1 MERTNRISALI
12 AISLPIV
19 LLAIAFSLI
28 DYLDRTDI
36 PLFSKLAAAPFMGG
50 NILHLILL
58 AILSLWLISYIQRYR
73 KDWTSYTSKRPL
85 ISASVGYLLVTG
97 MIVGIGLCTQHLI
110 LDSGISFDFQNV
122 LQLNKVALISLLAI
136 LTLLIALLLSSL
148 WIVRGI
154 QQIMPSRNQ
163 RFISIG
169 IAIVSSIPL
178 IFLLHFSFPLLALL
192 LIITLFIT
200 LLDFFVE
207 LDTASP
213 AWLILWLALLT
224 AFTTGMLF
232 KFHLE
237 NAQKDRL
244 TFAKSLVNPVDS
256 LAEKSLDRLIKSL
269 NNIRATDQ
277 EQIQHQLSLHPYL
290 NKNYKLN
297 IDSFSNK
304 YTNVGWQKL
313 LPNENYNTY
322 ELKALSKDSQLIPL
336 NIQPIFTRNKRV
348 LFQLIPNSP
357 FIKSSYGFNIRHNEK
372 TIAQRGVQMPA
383 WLENQYWQKTRNTG
397 LYESI
402 DSQWARLYY
411 SNSEENGYTVMITES
426 LGGYIKPISLFSYL
440 FAILTTLVLFL
451 FWINP
456 KLKFFPATPGILFFG
471 APSLRNRIQ
480 LSTIALTL
488 AAFLLAGLATVA
500 FLRRNHLKEQSD
512 RLMEKVNIVM
522 RDIQQSNKA
531 LEEKALMDLAI
542 VHQVDISAYSE
553 HGSLAATSFPYLYQ
567 QHILEPHLPQ
577 DIINRKNRRP
587 VIVQE
592 KAGQLDYISA
602 YIPFNRHNSTISY
615 LSIAFSSGEQDMKKA
630 AITFIGN
637 LLNLYVFLLLIAG
650 ASAIAV
656 AKTITRPLLDIG
668 EKLRSFQLGKNEPL
682 EWKTKDEIGQ
692 LIEAYNAMI
701 EELEVSTEKLKQSER
716 EGAWREMAKQV
727 AHEIKNPLTPMK
739 LSIQYLQHAQ
749 KSDPERAK
757 AMISRVSQ
765 TLIEQIDGLAHIA
778 TSFSNFAKMP
788 KAELKE
794 VDIQAIIQ
802 SVYNLFTEGQSPE
815 TAIYLQAPSE
825 SIYVIADPKQ
835 LTRIF
840 NNLIK
845 NAQQAIPEAV
855 EGEINIAL
863 TIKEEE
869 VVVAV
874 EDNGSGIP
882 PDIESKVFQPNF
894 TTKSS
899 GMGLGLAMCKNMIEA
914 MNGSIYFETEQGKGT
929 TFFVVL
935 PLKQKTDA

>member
-1 MERTNRISALI
+1 MERTNRTSALI

-19 LLAIAFSLI
+19 LLAIAFFLI
-28 DYLDRTDI
+28 GYLDRTGI

-58 AILSLWLISYIQRYR
+58 AILSLWLISYSQRYR
-73 KDWTSYTSKRPL
+73 EDWTSYSPKRPI
-85 ISASVGYLLVTG
+85 ISASVGYFMITG

-122 LQLNKVALISLLAI
+122 LQLKKVALISLLAI

-244 TFAKSLVNPVDS
+244 AFAKSLANPVDT
-256 LAEKSLDRLIKSL
+256 LVQKQLDQLLESL
-269 NNIRATDQ
+269 NDISIADQ
-277 EQIQHQLSLHPYL
+277 EQIKHQFSLYPYL
-290 NKNYKLN
+290 DKNYKLN
-297 IDSFSNK
+297 LNSFSNSHK
-304 YTNVGWQKL
+304 NLGWQKL

-322 ELKALSKDSQLIPL
+322 DVKALSKDSQLIL
-336 NIQPIFTRNKRV
+336 LSIQPIFTLNKRV

-357 FIKSSYGFNIRHNEK
+357 FIKIPYGFNIRHNGK
-372 TIAQRGVQMPA
+372 TIAQRGAQTPA
-383 WLENQYWQKTRNTG
+383 WLEDQYWQKARNIG

-411 SNSEENGYTVMITES
+411 SNPGENGYTVMITES

-440 FAILTTLVLFL
+440 FAILTTLVFFL

-456 KLKFFPATPGILFFG
+456 KIKIFPATPGILFFG

-522 RDIQQSNKA
+522 RDIQQSDII
-531 LEEKALMDLAI
+531 LEEKALKDLAT
-542 VHQVDISAYSE
+542 VHQIDISAYSE
-553 HGSLAATSFPYLYQ
+553 RGNLAATSFPYLYQ

-577 DIINRKNRRP
+577 DIINRKTKRP
-587 VIVQE
+587 AIVQE
-592 KAGQLDYISA
+592 KAGPLDYISA
-602 YIPFNRHNSTISY
+602 YIPFNHYDSNISY

-749 KSDPERAK
+749 KSDPERAR

-794 VDIQAIIQ
+794 VDIQAIVQ

-845 NAQQAIPEAV
+845 NAQQAIPETV
-855 EGEINIAL
+855 EGKINIAL
-863 TIKEEE
+863 TIKDKE

-874 EDNGSGIP
+874 KDNGSGIP

-914 MNGSIYFETEQGKGT
+914 MNGNIHFKTKLGKGT
-929 TFFVVL
+929 TFYVSL
-935 PLKQKTDA
+935 PLSSSQN

>member
-1 MERTNRISALI
+1 MRQINPISTAK

-19 LLAIAFSLI
+19 LLAIAFFLI
-28 DYLDRTDI
+28 GYLDGTSI
-36 PLFSKLAAAPFMGG
+36 PLFANLMAAPFMQG
-50 NILHLILL
+50 NILHLLLL
-58 AILSLWLISYIQRYR
+58 AISSLWLISYSQRYQR
-73 KDWTSYTSKRPL
+73 DWTTFTSGRP
-85 ISASVGYLLVTG
+85 IVSASIGYLLIAG
-97 MIVGIGLCTQHLI
+97 MIIGIGLCTQHLI

-122 LQLNKVALISLLAI
+122 LQLNKIALISLFAI
-136 LTLLIALLLSSL
+136 LTLLTALLLSSL
-148 WIVRGI
+148 WVVRGI

-169 IAIVSSIPL
+169 IAIVCSIPL
-178 IFLLHFSFPLLALL
+178 IFILHFSFPLPALL

-244 TFAKSLVNPVDS
+244 VFAKALANPVDS
-256 LAEKSLDRLIKSL
+256 LLQNSLNQFIESLD
-269 NNIRATDQ
+269 NIHAADQ
-277 EQIQHQLSLHPYL
+277 EQIQYQFSLHPYL
-290 NKNYKLN
+290 EKNYKLH
-297 IDSFSNK
+297 IDSFSND
-304 YTNVGWQKL
+304 NAGIGWYKL
-313 LPNENYNTY
+313 PPNENYNTY
-322 ELKALSKDSQLIPL
+322 KIRALSKDSQFIQL
-336 NIQPIFTRNKRV
+336 NIQPIFTLSKRV

-357 FIKSSYGFNIRHNEK
+357 FIKAPYGFSILHNGK
-372 TIAQRGVQMPA
+372 IIAQRGPQNPA
-383 WLENQYWQKTRNTG
+383 WLDDQYWQKANDSG

-402 DSQWARLYY
+402 NSQWARLYY
-411 SNSEENGYTVMITES
+411 SDTEENGYAVMITES

-440 FAILTTLVLFL
+440 FAILTTLVLLL

-456 KLKFFPATPGILFFG
+456 KLKIFPATPGILFFG

-500 FLRRNHLKEQSD
+500 FLRKNHLREQSD

-522 RDIQQSNKA
+522 RDIQQA
-531 LEEKALMDLAI
+531 DIMLEEKALKDLAS

-553 HGSLAATSFPYLYQ
+553 DGSLAATSFPYLYQ
-567 QHILEPHLPQ
+567 QQALEPRLPQ
-577 DIINRKNRRP
+577 HIISRKTKRP
-587 VIVQE
+587 AIVQE
-592 KAGQLDYISA
+592 KANQLDYISA
-602 YIPFNRHNSTISY
+602 YIPFNRPNSAISY

-630 AITFIGN
+630 AIAFIGN

-692 LIEAYNAMI
+692 LVEAYNAMI
-701 EELEVSTEKLKQSER
+701 KELEISTEKLKQSER

-749 KSDPERAK
+749 KSDPERAR

-794 VDIQAIIQ
+794 VDIKAIVQ
-802 SVYNLFTEGQSPE
+802 STYNLFTEGQ
-815 TAIYLQAPSE
+815 PSE
-825 SIYVIADPKQ
+825 IAIHLNVPPQKTPVIADPKQ

-845 NAQQAIPEAV
+845 NAQQAIPETV
-855 EGEINIAL
+855 EGKIDIEL
-863 TIKEEE
+863 TINDKE

-874 EDNGSGIP
+874 KDNGSGIP

-914 MNGSIYFETEQGKGT
+914 MNGNIYFETEVGKGT
-929 TFFVVL
+929 TFYVSL